1 MQAPLR
7 MHPIPSDSIAI
18 LPSYPHTLSE
28 LTEADSD
35 MERAVDAGR
44 ASAMQLDDGLG
55 DLDAF
60 IKRLQQVNLNYFN
73 DIAQMDYDA
82 LVPYMQKAQQ
92 SLGQAAV
99 SASQAAQ
106 LYDMARANELAAR
119 ITLLGLGSS
128 PQRYS
133 TLQTAINDRW
143 KVDDLSYIDML
154 HDNVTPGDLTAA
166 CIIAADT
173 KTTPQA
179 IIREAHESHRNVID
193 VGNARGMNALAL
205 EIFEGL
211 IYLDYT
217 DDPVKEAHPAGGP
230 TGQQS
235 DV

>member
-1 MQAPLR
+1 
-7 MHPIPSDSIAI
+7 
-18 LPSYPHTLSE
+18 
-28 LTEADSD
+28 